1 MSKNS
6 EKGRKGELAVT
17 GILSNIGV
25 HEPSIEVVRANTTTT
40 PENGVDIALK
50 CPHNLSQK
58 LDEIVSCGSSE
69 IALANSQIDVRV
81 QVKNYSGPIN
91 KAVAQSFVDDIQKN
105 KNFAE
110 HWGVGGTRL
119 TKGAQEVLG
128 KANEVAPVKWYTAP
142 DMERIQAQYPTVPF
156 TEINSIGRNNEK

>member
-25 HEPSIEVVRANTTTT
+25 HEPSIEVVRANITTT
-40 PENGVDIALK
+40 PESGVDIALK

-58 LDEIVSCGSSE
+58 LDQIVSNGISE

-81 QVKNYSGPIN
+81 QVKNFSGPIN

-105 KNFAE
+105 QNFSE

-119 TKGAQEVLG
+119 TKGAHEVLE
-128 KANEVAPVKWYTAP
+128 KANEIAPVKWYTAP
-142 DMERIQAQYPTVPF
+142 DIVKIQAQYPAIPF
-156 TEINSIGRNNEK
+156 TEINSIDEK

>member
-25 HEPSIEVVRANTTTT
+25 HEPSIEVIRSNTTTA

-58 LDEIVSCGSSE
+58 LDEIVSGGSSE

-81 QVKNYSGPIN
+81 QVKNYSVPIN

-105 KNFAE
+105 NNFAE
-110 HWGVGGTRL
+110 HWGGRWNEANKRCTRGF
-119 TKGAQEVLG
+119 KKSE
-128 KANEVAPVKWYTAP
+128 
-142 DMERIQAQYPTVPF
+142 
-156 TEINSIGRNNEK
+156 